1 MPSQS
6 RTRFFGMLHGL
17 AVAFLWSH
25 ALFPAA
31 SAKVVDYLE
40 QGFLFDWYG
49 DQSPP
54 VPTAAQCDTLHI
66 TWGRRT
72 ATGPNPAAP
81 YYLQIY
87 TSSFI
92 VPFVIPAGDNLA
104 TSFDWVVPFVPGT
117 LFQMCMVASNGVT
130 GGCQNIYTV
139 YQRPNTTLDN
149 PPTCFNLTYP
159 HAPLGVQA
167 SLADGS
173 WSQYGW
179 IDQCTD
185 ISLKPTNGTP
195 PFTYTIAPA
204 LHPPFNITSDT
215 TDAVNWTVS
224 LMYGLPFFVTVTD
237 SDGIGWT
244 NGPLHPTGA
253 GSTSCLDLDAALNP
267 QPTSHSKGISAGG
280 AIGIAIG
287 TLVLG
292 ALIGLL
298 GSFFLAR
305 WKYQRR
311 TPPRPLYAQKLTD
324 PGDTP
329 TLSLHPPLSSASTTF
344 GTAATSPMQAH
355 LAADEHGLM
364 SGGSP
369 GTPSQSATFSH
380 MQSRSLSGSSDRG
393 DAPPGSPTHQHTQ
406 STGSSGFSPTSPNAS
421 SQRSPLGGLPT
432 GSGSHVYVVHHDAG
446 RPPPVTVF
454 TSDGTEVVE
463 LPPQYETAAAR
474 ERREEQ
480 EQGRAREQGQGQG
493 AVRALPPLSPPP
505 PPPAGGQQRRA
516 PRALPTKPTMVAS
529 NADLPAEPQGR
540 S

>member
-1 MPSQS
+1 MPHHRS
-6 RTRFFGMLHGL
+6 RLPGILHAL
-17 AVAFLWSH
+17 AGALLWSH
-25 ALFPAA
+25 VLFPRV

-66 TWGRRT
+66 TWGRRS

-87 TSSFI
+87 TSTFI
-92 VPFVIPAGDNLA
+92 VPFVIPAGDDLA

-117 LFQMCMVASNGVT
+117 MFQMCMVASNGVT

-159 HAPLGVQA
+159 HAPLSVEA
-167 SLADGS
+167 KLDDGS
-173 WSQYGW
+173 WSQFGW
-179 IDQCTD
+179 IDQCSD

-195 PFTYTIAPA
+195 PYTYTIAPA

-224 LMYGLPFFVTVTD
+224 LMYGMPFFVTVTD
-237 SDGIGWT
+237 ANGVGWT
-244 NGPLHPTGA
+244 NGPLHANNA
-253 GSTSCLDLDAALNP
+253 GSTSCLDLNAVLSGQSSN
-267 QPTSHSKGISAGG
+267 QSKGLSPGG
-280 AIGIAIG
+280 AAGLAIG

-292 ALIGLL
+292 AFIGLL

-305 WKYQRR
+305 WKYKRY
-311 TPPRPLYAQKLTD
+311 PPSRAFTYGHKLSD
-324 PGDTP
+324 SEVP
-329 TLSLHPPLSSASTTF
+329 TLGLHPPASSASTTF
-344 GTAATSPMQAH
+344 GASSHLMSSSPGTPH
-355 LAADEHGLM
+355 GADEHGMMTL
-364 SGGSP
+364 SP
-369 GTPSQSATFSH
+369 TTPAQSATFSR
-380 MQSRSLSGSSDRG
+380 MPSATASSSDRG
-393 DAPPGSPTHQHTQ
+393 DIPRSPTHQHSQ
-406 STGSSGFSPTSPNAS
+406 STGSSTVSPTNSAP
-421 SQRSPLGGLPT
+421 RGLGQGM
-432 GSGSHVYVVHHDAG
+432 GSHVYVVHHDAG

-463 LPPQYETAAAR
+463 LPPQYESAAQRDPPSGEAH
-474 ERREEQ
+474 
-480 EQGRAREQGQGQG
+480 
-493 AVRALPPLSPPP
+493 ALAGPRPLPASPPLL
-505 PPPAGGQQRRA
+505 GGDQRRA
-516 PRALPTKPTMVAS
+516 PRSLPQKPSMVAT
-529 NADLPAEPQGR
+529 NADASSDSNSP